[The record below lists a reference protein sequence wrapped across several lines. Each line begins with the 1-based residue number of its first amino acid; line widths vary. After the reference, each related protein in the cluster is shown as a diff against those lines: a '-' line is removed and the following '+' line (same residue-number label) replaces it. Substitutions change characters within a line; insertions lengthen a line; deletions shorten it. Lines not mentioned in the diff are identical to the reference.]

1 MLNKIDTIKTRALN
15 ELGIDDTEFYH
26 KFNILAREFEE
37 ILRNLILSNRDDV
50 ATEKRILTWLMEEA
64 PMRVVVMLDVSVGA
78 MRIIDNIIHLA
89 DRLLRES
96 TLKEVR

>member
-1 MLNKIDTIKTRALN
+1 
-15 ELGIDDTEFYH
+15 
-26 KFNILAREFEE
+26 
-37 ILRNLILSNRDDV
+37 
-50 ATEKRILTWLMEEA
+50 
-64 PMRVVVMLDVSVGA
+64 VMLDVSVRA